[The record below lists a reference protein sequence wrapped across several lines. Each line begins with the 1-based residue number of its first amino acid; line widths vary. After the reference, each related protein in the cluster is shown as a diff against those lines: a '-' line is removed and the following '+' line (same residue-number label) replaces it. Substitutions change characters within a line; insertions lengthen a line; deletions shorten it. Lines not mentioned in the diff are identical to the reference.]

1 MSVAV
6 LRTRL
11 TREDVASLSRAQD
24 DEGRALAARK
34 ICSRISMPG
43 LTESERAA
51 ANAILA
57 VLAGDAAEAVRRA
70 LSVTLARSPNL
81 PRDVAR
87 KLAADIDSIAVP
99 VIAGSPSL
107 TEDDLIE
114 IVRSGSLIRQLALA
128 GRAEVPGKAVR
139 ELVMRGADPAVQ
151 RVIANDGAH
160 FDAGSY
166 ALVFD
171 RYRDQPG
178 MLENLVDRAS
188 LPMEVT
194 EKLINVISEAAAERL
209 VSRHALPPQLAVELA
224 EASRERATV
233 DLVEQAGLSPDPR
246 RFVQQLQMN
255 GRLTPSLI
263 LRALFRGHMS
273 FFEHCMAELAGIPH
287 SKAWLLIHD
296 AGPLGLDAVL
306 ERSGLPRRILP
317 AVRASVSAYH
327 SLEMGAHGAEDV
339 VKFRAALTQ
348 RIFTQ
353 FQGAPEADL
362 EYCMARLDADMRAIN
377 DDTAPQATQRQ
388 AG

>member
-1 MSVAV
+1 MSVKA
-6 LRTRL
+6 LRARL
-11 TREDVASLSRAQD
+11 TREDVARLASAAD

-34 ICSRISMPG
+34 ICARISMPG
-43 LTESERAA
+43 MTESERTA
-51 ANAILA
+51 ANAILE
-57 VLAGDAAEAVRRA
+57 VLAGDAAEIVRRA

-81 PRDVAR
+81 PRDVAL
-87 KLAADIDSIAVP
+87 KLAGDIDSIAVP

-107 TEDDLIE
+107 TEDDLTG
-114 IVRSGSLIRQLALA
+114 IVRSGAVIRQLAIA
-128 GRAEVPGKAVR
+128 GRAEVPGKVVR

-166 ALVFD
+166 ALTFQ
-171 RYRDQPG
+171 RYHDQPG
-178 MLENLVDRAS
+178 MLEHFVDRSS

-194 EKLINVISEAAAERL
+194 EKLINLISEEAVERL

-224 EASRERATV
+224 EATRERATV

-273 FFEHCMAELAGIPH
+273 FFEHCMAELAGVPH
-287 SKAWLLIHD
+287 TKAWLLIHD
-296 AGPLGLDAVL
+296 AGPLGLDAIF

-317 AVRASVSAYH
+317 AVRASVAAYH
-327 SLEMGAHGAEDV
+327 SLELGAHGAEDI

-362 EYCMARLDADMRAIN
+362 EYCMARLEDDMRALE
-377 DDTAPQATQRQ
+377 AEPQAEPARK

>member
-1 MSVAV
+1 MSVKS
-6 LRTRL
+6 LRARL
-11 TREDVASLSRAQD
+11 TREDVARLASAAD

-34 ICSRISMPG
+34 ICARISMPG
-43 LTESERAA
+43 LSESERAA
-51 ANAILA
+51 ANAILE
-57 VLAGDAAEAVRRA
+57 VLAGDAAEIVRRA

-107 TEDDLIE
+107 NDEDLIE
-114 IVRSGSLIRQLALA
+114 IVRSGTVIRQLAIA
-128 GRAEVPGKAVR
+128 GRAEVAGPVVR
-139 ELVMRGADPAVQ
+139 ELVVRGADPAVK
-151 RVIANDGAH
+151 RVIANDGAR
-160 FDAGSY
+160 FDSGSY
-166 ALVFD
+166 ALTFD
-171 RYRDQPG
+171 RYKNQPA
-178 MLENLVDRAS
+178 MLETFVDRAS
-188 LPMEVT
+188 LPLEVT
-194 EKLINVISEAAAERL
+194 EKLINVISETAVERL

-224 EASRERATV
+224 EHSRERATV

-273 FFEHCMAELAGIPH
+273 FFEHCLAELAGIPH
-287 SKAWLLIHD
+287 AKAWLLIHD
-296 AGPLGLDAVL
+296 AGPLGLEAVF

-327 SLEMGAHGAEDV
+327 SLEMGGQGPEDI

-362 EYCMARLDADMRAIN
+362 EYCLSRLEADMQASVQADPAGAMR
-377 DDTAPQATQRQ
+377 TAV
-388 AG
+388 

>member
-1 MSVAV
+1 MSVKA
-6 LRTRL
+6 LRARL
-11 TREDVASLSRAQD
+11 TREDVARLASAQD

-34 ICSRISMPG
+34 ICARISMPG
-43 LTESERAA
+43 LTQSERTA
-51 ANAILA
+51 ANAILE
-57 VLAGDAAEAVRRA
+57 VLASDAADIVRRA

-107 TEDDLIE
+107 TEEDLTE
-114 IVRSGSLIRQLALA
+114 IIRSGTVIRQLAIA
-128 GRAEVPGKAVR
+128 GRAEVPGSVVR
-139 ELVMRGADPAVQ
+139 ELVLRGADPAVQ

-166 ALVFD
+166 ALTFE
-171 RYRDQPG
+171 RYHDQPA
-178 MLENLVDRAS
+178 MLEQFVERAS

-194 EKLINVISEAAAERL
+194 EKLINVISETAVERL

-224 EASRERATV
+224 ETTRERATV

-287 SKAWLLIHD
+287 AKAWLLIHD
-296 AGPLGLDAVL
+296 AGPLGLDAVF

-327 SLEMGAHGAEDV
+327 SLELGGQGPGDV
-339 VKFRAALTQ
+339 LKFRAALTQ

-362 EYCMARLDADMRAIN
+362 EYCMSRLEADMRAAN
-377 DDTAPQATQRQ
+377 EASPAGAARQ

>member
-1 MSVAV
+1 MSVNA
-6 LRTRL
+6 LRSRL
-11 TREDVASLSRAQD
+11 TRDDVARLAGAAD

-34 ICSRISMPG
+34 ICARISMPG
-43 LTESERAA
+43 LTESERLA
-51 ANAILA
+51 ANAILE
-57 VLAGDAAEAVRRA
+57 VLAADAAEIVRRA

-81 PRDVAR
+81 PRDVAC
-87 KLAADIDSIAVP
+87 KLANDIDSIAVP

-107 TEDDLIE
+107 TEDDLTE
-114 IVRSGSLIRQLALA
+114 IVRSGRTIRQLAIA
-128 GRAEVPGKAVR
+128 GRAEIPGKVVR
-139 ELVMRGADPAVQ
+139 ELVMRGADPAVH

-166 ALVFD
+166 ALTFE
-171 RYRDQPG
+171 RYRDQPA
-178 MLENLVDRAS
+178 MLEQFVERSS
-188 LPMEVT
+188 LPLEVT

-209 VSRHALPPQLAVELA
+209 VARHALPPQLAVELA
-224 EASRERATV
+224 ESTRERATV

-287 SKAWLLIHD
+287 AKAWLLIHD

-317 AVRASVSAYH
+317 AIRASVSAYH
-327 SLEMGAHGAEDV
+327 SLEIGAQGPEDI

-362 EYCMARLDADMRAIN
+362 EYCMVRLDADMRAIN
-377 DDTAPQATQRQ
+377 DDRLPETARH

>member
-1 MSVAV
+1 MSVKA
-6 LRTRL
+6 LRARL
-11 TREDVASLSRAQD
+11 TREDVARLASAAD

-34 ICSRISMPG
+34 ICARISMPG
-43 LTESERAA
+43 MTETERTA
-51 ANAILA
+51 ANAILE
-57 VLAGDAAEAVRRA
+57 VLASDAAEIVRRA

-81 PRDVAR
+81 PRDVAL

-99 VIAGSPSL
+99 IIAGSPSL
-107 TEDDLIE
+107 TEDDLTE
-114 IVRSGSLIRQLALA
+114 IVRSGAVIRQLAIA
-128 GRAEVPGKAVR
+128 GRAEVPGKVVR

-166 ALVFD
+166 ALTFQRYHD
-171 RYRDQPG
+171 RPG
-178 MLENLVDRAS
+178 MLEHLVDRAS

-194 EKLINVISEAAAERL
+194 EKLINLISEEAVERL

-224 EASRERATV
+224 EATRERATV

-273 FFEHCMAELAGIPH
+273 FFEHCMAELAGVPH
-287 SKAWLLIHD
+287 AKAWLLIHD
-296 AGPLGLDAVL
+296 AGPLGLDAIF

-317 AVRASVSAYH
+317 AVRASVAAYH
-327 SLEMGAHGAEDV
+327 SLELGAQGTEDIV
-339 VKFRAALTQ
+339 RFRAALTQ

-362 EYCMARLDADMRAIN
+362 EYCMARLEDDMRALEAQ
-377 DDTAPQATQRQ
+377 THAEPVRQ
-388 AG
+388 AS